1 MLFTLSFLATDA
13 PLIDTSANVHQMRLM
28 SSFLN
33 CESYVNTGADAFL
46 PRNITEDVCQ
56 WPGVECTDSSVTSI
70 YYAYLQRC
78 LSIRWLPP
86 TVQNLHLHRVDL
98 VRDWSTDLFP
108 RDLRYACVMQ
118 CGVPGWPTALT
129 SVRLDRLPVHLEELI
144 VTCSMLAGP
153 IILTKLPQK
162 MRFLLM
168 HAVSLDGPQVV
179 VVDYSLLPHSLQEA
193 YMHSESCRRLEF
205 TILGSAKSDGR
216 VRHAFGGRSLPSDQT
231 FLSKIRSKSVVFAD
245 LDEKAGKMPILSA

>member
-1 MLFTLSFLATDA
+1 MLSTLSFLAADA
-13 PLIDTSANVHQMRLM
+13 PLIDNFANLHQMRLM
-28 SSFLN
+28 NSFFN
-33 CESYVNTGADAFL
+33 CDSYVNTKADAFL

-56 WPGVECTDSSVTSI
+56 WPGVACTDGAVTSI
-70 YYAYLQRC
+70 YYANLQRC
-78 LSIRWLPP
+78 LSIRRPPP
-86 TVQNLHLHRVDL
+86 TVRNLHLRRVDL
-98 VRDWSTDLFP
+98 VRNWSTDLFP

-129 SVRLDRLPVHLEELI
+129 GVRLDRLPVHLEELI

-168 HAVSLDGPQVV
+168 HAVSLDGPELV
-179 VVDYSLLPHSLQEA
+179 VVDYGLSPDSLQEA
-193 YMHSESCRRLEF
+193 YVHSASRRRLDF
-205 TILGSAKSDGR
+205 AILGGAKSDGR
-216 VRHAFGGRSLPSDQT
+216 VRHAFGGWSLPSDQT
-231 FLSKIRSKSVVFAD
+231 FLSKLRSKSVVFAD